1 MAEEETPQRYSAL
14 DTRPAP
20 KTVQADD
27 SVSYVAGVKVV
38 DALTERKRRFN
49 GWENDPDAQLVV
61 RALQTGDG
69 AKFEKADFSE
79 ADFSG
84 AVLSGI
90 NLAGA
95 DLRNANLAGVDLRN
109 ANLAGADLRGVNLEE
124 ADLEGANL
132 EGAILDGAYLKNT
145 RLAGV
150 KMAKKALNELELMQR
165 LQREAEEG
173 ALDLRQVNLRYLD
186 LRRLDLRGVDLT
198 GLDLSGVNLVG
209 VNLSGCKIDPSYLD
223 GSFAFRQAANR
234 TVTVAKG
241 TTAGLDPLSASQ
253 VRASEDEKELLRQK
267 RLSDRATEA
276 QAVAELALAAEEQ
289 RQKREHEDAI
299 AVMSRDAARQDE
311 RRAAYA
317 KAFGAAP
324 SVGEFPA
331 PENAAPAPVAEEP
344 APDPQQSL
352 SRELETLR
360 QRRINAPTRDEL
372 KARLQDVVLEERP
385 VLKSGAKV
393 LITHRPRKKIELP
406 PSKYDFPVLYPVDE
420 PEKKKVKEEKSV
432 VRQMTD
438 AVKQQVSGVIRKILP
453 SRGRVKVKRQRQRS

>member
-1 MAEEETPQRYSAL
+1 MSEKDNPQRYSAL
-14 DTRPAP
+14 DTRPVP
-20 KTVQADD
+20 KTVQSDD

-61 RALQTGDG
+61 RAIQSGDG
-69 AKFEKADFSE
+69 AKFEKADFSD

-84 AVLSGI
+84 AVLSGV
-90 NLAGA
+90 NFAGA

-150 KMAKKALNELELMQR
+150 KLAKKALNELELMQR

-173 ALDLRQVNLRYLD
+173 TVDLRHVNLRYLD

-209 VNLSGCKIDPSYLD
+209 VNLSGCKIDPAYLD
-223 GSFAFRQAANR
+223 GSYAFRQTANR
-234 TVTVAKG
+234 TVKIAKG
-241 TTAGLDPLSASQ
+241 STAGLDPLSASQ
-253 VRASEDEKELLRQK
+253 IRAGEDEKELLRQK
-267 RLSDRATEA
+267 RLADLETEA
-276 QAVAELALAAEEQ
+276 QVVAGLALAAQEQ
-289 RQKREHEDAI
+289 RQKQEHDDAV
-299 AVMSRDAARQDE
+299 ARLSRDAAHQDE

-317 KAFGAAP
+317 KAFG
-324 SVGEFPA
+324 
-331 PENAAPAPVAEEP
+331 NAAINDAGTEKNVSVDSRNDSENM
-344 APDPQQSL
+344 L
-352 SRELETLR
+352 SKGVEMLR
-360 QRRINAPTRDEL
+360 QRRLNAPTTEEL
-372 KARLQDVVLEERP
+372 KARLQDVVLEDRP
-385 VLKSGAKV
+385 TLKSGAKV

-438 AVKQQVSGVIRKILP
+438 AVKEQITGVIRKLMP
-453 SRGRVKVKRQRQRS
+453 SRGRVRVKRQRQRQRS